1 MPTIEYSGNP
11 SAWADRGTAEHD
23 NEYPT
28 TITAV
33 AQVINSGGTV
43 GRATLSIIH
52 EGDDGDSVFDYDS
65 KDILPVSQG
74 GTSTPLRASK
84 GLQRD
89 VYMYFRVEVVSET
102 GEMLA
107 GPVRT
112 SVNVFDTPPPVA
124 NLSSGNI
131 TITVT

>member
-1 MPTIEYSGNP
+1 MPTIEYGGNP

-23 NEYPT
+23 HENPT

-43 GRATLSIIH
+43 GRATLNIWH
-52 EGDDGDSVFDYDS
+52 ESDDGDFIWSSDS

-74 GTSTPLRASK
+74 GTSTSLRASK
-84 GLQRD
+84 RLERD
-89 VYMYFRVEVVSET
+89 SYMYFRVEVVSGT

-107 GPVRT
+107 GPVTT
-112 SVNVFDTPPPVA
+112 SVNDMTTPPPVA
-124 NLSSGNI
+124 NLTSGNI